1 MPHRAVRVLARL
13 LLWAAA
19 LGALGVAQPACNQD
33 PPLTTVSSVDLSRFQ
48 GQWYEIARLPRP
60 TEVDCAGTMASY
72 ALKGPTQLTLLHQCN
87 VGSLTGPVR
96 QVVANAVVQDPT
108 NMAKLQVDFGGFYG
122 DYWIIDLGESYDF
135 AVVGHPSRDYLWIL
149 SRTPKLDAAT
159 LTGITT
165 RAQQNG
171 FDTSKLEYTTQPEAA
186 IDPANGPDAS
196 LATPPTYGCRSGTGV
211 RAGAPRALG
220 VLLAALGIA
229 ALARKRARARGGSRR
244 AS

>member
-1 MPHRAVRVLARL
+1 MRHRAVLVLAPL
-13 LLWAAA
+13 LAWSA
-19 LGALGVAQPACNQD
+19 LLGVLGVTLSACKQD

-60 TEVDCAGTMASY
+60 TEVDCTGTMASY

-96 QVVANAVVQDPT
+96 QVVANAVVQDT
-108 NMAKLQVDFGGFYG
+108 SNAAKLQVDFGGFYG
-122 DYWIIDLGESYDF
+122 DYWIVDLGQNYDF

-159 LTGITT
+159 LSGITT

-171 FDTSKLEYTTQPEAA
+171 FDTSKLEYTVQPESAV
-186 IDPANGPDAS
+186 DPANGPDAS
-196 LATPPTYGCRSGTGV
+196 LATPPTYGCRSGTGL

-220 VLLAALGIA
+220 VLLAALGIG
-229 ALARKRARARGGSRR
+229 ALARKRGRGQRIAPR
-244 AS
+244 P